1 MRQQCKL
8 QSSCQSAILELL
20 PHDSSFLPRYITSTS
35 TLTLLKHPF
44 LSALLDH
51 ALKAY
56 SSSSSSNAYVPEKA
70 RASFKR
76 SRALRSLGQTDE
88 ADDELQ
94 NSFEVYRKLLR
105 RGVRRSGYDGS
116 EGNDVP
122 TATRSLCKQ
131 RREDLVDQDF
141 DDMIAFWSK

>member
-1 MRQQCKL
+1 M
-8 QSSCQSAILELL
+8 A
-20 PHDSSFLPRYITSTS
+20 RYITSTS
-35 TLTLLKHPF
+35 ILTLLNRTY

-56 SSSSSSNAYVPEKA
+56 SSSSGSNTYVPEKA

-76 SRALRSLGQTDE
+76 SRALRSLSRIDE
-88 ADDELQ
+88 ADAELQ
-94 NSFEVYRKLLR
+94 KSFEVYEKLIG

-116 EGNDVP
+116 DGIGIP
-122 TATRSLCKQ
+122 TAARRRQ
-131 RREDLVDQDF
+131 RKEDLGDEDF